1 MFYKQHMIKKTTW
14 TFFDFIQSLLSF
26 IEKMDSLTVD
36 YVPASNLGMA
46 QMVMVN
52 LDMEILG
59 NYDMYRTN

>member
-1 MFYKQHMIKKTTW
+1 MIKKTTW

>member
-1 MFYKQHMIKKTTW
+1 MIKKTTW

-46 QMVMVN
+46 QMVMVH